1 MVKLRTL
8 HYWFLRIARQRATH
22 HEIAFG
28 AALGTFISVFP
39 TFGAGPLLVLL
50 LFKFWKFNLFAAL
63 GGSLVSNVFTS
74 PLFLA
79 LSYEIGSAFFPAV
92 SVVDLRQWY
101 VHFDDLALSVISGN
115 LLLSFFLSVL
125 VYGLLRVVVPQWRSR
140 MKVKTHETPDP

>member
-1 MVKLRTL
+1 MVNLRTL

-22 HEIAFG
+22 HEIALG
-28 AALGTFISVFP
+28 AAVGTFISVFP
-39 TFGAGPLLVLL
+39 TFGAGPLIVLL

-79 LSYEIGSAFFPAV
+79 LSYKIGSAFFPSV
-92 SVVDLRQWY
+92 SAIDLRQWY
-101 VHFDDLALSVISGN
+101 VHLDHLALSMISGN

-125 VYGLLRVVVPQWRSR
+125 AYGLIRVVVPQWRGK
-140 MKVKTHETPDP
+140 MKVKTHESQVP